1 MEADL
6 MTRVSKHMS
15 YFLRHCPQN
24 LKMDAEGF
32 VNVDEL
38 LAKIRALLSTRQMS
52 LVDKNL
58 ILEIVD
64 GRNGKRFE
72 VKEDRIRAL
81 YGHTIPV
88 KVEFEEDTIVKLL
101 YHGTTSDAAS
111 KILKEGVKPMKRKWV
126 HLSPTVEVAKEIGL
140 RRTKNPVILKI
151 DAEAARKGGTRFYR
165 ATDKVYLCGSIPPK
179 YVRITGRR
187 SQQNGLVEVG

>member
-1 MEADL
+1 MEGQNINMEADL
-6 MTRVSKHMS
+6 KTRVSKHMS

-24 LKMDAEGF
+24 PKMDAEGF

-38 LAKIRALLSTRQMS
+38 LGKIRSLLSTRQLS

-64 GRNGKRFE
+64 GGNGKRFE
-72 VKEDRIRAL
+72 VKGDRIRAL

-88 KVEFEEDTIVKLL
+88 KVEYEEDTHVKSL

-126 HLSPTVEVAKEIGL
+126 HLSPTGSGKGNRLE
-140 RRTKNPVILKI
+140 KNQESRDLE
-151 DAEAARKGGTRFYR
+151 DR
-165 ATDKVYLCGSIPPK
+165 C
-179 YVRITGRR
+179 R
-187 SQQNGLVEVG
+187 SC